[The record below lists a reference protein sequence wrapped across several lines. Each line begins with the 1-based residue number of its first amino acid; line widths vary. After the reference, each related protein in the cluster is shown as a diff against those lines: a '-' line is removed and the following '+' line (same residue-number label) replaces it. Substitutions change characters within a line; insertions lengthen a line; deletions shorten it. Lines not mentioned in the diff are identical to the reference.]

1 MAEALLIPYSLSIRI
16 TTDGFSFTLE
26 QNQETILKRRVY
38 CSEAL
43 LSEKLVEEFQQQNL
57 LGKQFEQTT
66 VILHSKSQTVPDEL
80 YRKEDEPIWFTSLHP
95 TKRIQDIVL
104 TSQYIPEFCCH
115 NIFSIPKTLYNTL
128 HDALGENINYQH
140 VTSELIQ
147 SLLKQKNK
155 CMSIYQQQNGI
166 DMVVVENGT
175 LLLTNHFPTQTDT
188 DIAYWVLNTMEQ
200 LKLPSTLKSVLILP
214 ENTPA
219 LNNLLQKLLS

>member
-38 CSEAL
+38 CPDTML
-43 LSEKLVEEFQQQNL
+43 PEKLLEEFQQQNL
-57 LGKQFEQTT
+57 LGKQFEHTKIT
-66 VILHSKSQTVPDEL
+66 LHSKSQAVPDEL
-80 YRKEDEPIWFTSLHP
+80 YRKEDEAVWFTSLHP

-104 TSQYIPEFCCH
+104 TSQYIPEFGCH
-115 NIFSIPKTLYNTL
+115 NIFAIPKTLHDTL
-128 HDALGENINYQH
+128 HNALGDNIIYQH

-147 SLLKQKNK
+147 ALLNQKNK
-155 CMSIYQQQNGI
+155 CMAIYQQQNGI

-175 LLLTNHFPTQTDT
+175 LVLTNHFPTQTET
-188 DIAYWVLNTMEQ
+188 DIAYWVLNAMEQ
-200 LKLPSTLKSVLILP
+200 LKLPTSLNSVLILP

>member
-80 YRKEDEPIWFTSLHP
+80 YRKGDEPIWFTSLHP
-95 TKRIQDIVL
+95 TTRLPDIVL
-104 TSQYIPEFCCH
+104 RSQYIPEFCCH
-115 NIFSIPKTLYNTL
+115 NIFL
-128 HDALGENINYQH
+128 H
-140 VTSELIQ
+140 
-147 SLLKQKNK
+147 
-155 CMSIYQQQNGI
+155 
-166 DMVVVENGT
+166 
-175 LLLTNHFPTQTDT
+175 
-188 DIAYWVLNTMEQ
+188 
-200 LKLPSTLKSVLILP
+200 
-214 ENTPA
+214 
-219 LNNLLQKLLS
+219 